1 MFKKLRQFFN
11 KKHTDEPHGKAQIEA
26 LANDIFVAAAG
37 CAEMLIDG
45 SAARKWEGDWEIAE
59 DKRDQIILH
68 YLNGLLVVADRVAFL
83 HVPRARA
90 EIMDK
95 LIPLAHAHMIETVL
109 KPDVTVPGKLDLVA
123 NALETYNVTAMLY
136 ADCKDML
143 PGDSVSPN
151 DSVFWRFGTRLSKCV
166 GYPDD
171 LSLIMA
177 TGTLLFD
184 SFRHIGGV
192 DKIRLAAN

>member
-37 CAEMLIDG
+37 CAEMLID
-45 SAARKWEGDWEIAE
+45 
-59 DKRDQIILH
+59 
-68 YLNGLLVVADRVAFL
+68 GLLVVADRVAFL